1 MFRYSRCYCVL
12 TQVLSGCVESVEDHG
27 YIVDIG
33 IGGTK
38 AFLPKTAA
46 KDKQNDQD
54 GMKVL
59 LRLPRN
65 YENNLHLFI
74 FIVYMCVFSCAQS

>member
-1 MFRYSRCYCVL
+1 MI

-27 YIVDIG
+27 YIIDIG

-46 KDKQNDQD
+46 KDKQNDQE

-59 LRLPRN
+59 LPRN
-65 YENNLHLFI
+65 YENNLRLFI
-74 FIVYMCVFSCAQS
+74 FTVYTCVFSCIQS